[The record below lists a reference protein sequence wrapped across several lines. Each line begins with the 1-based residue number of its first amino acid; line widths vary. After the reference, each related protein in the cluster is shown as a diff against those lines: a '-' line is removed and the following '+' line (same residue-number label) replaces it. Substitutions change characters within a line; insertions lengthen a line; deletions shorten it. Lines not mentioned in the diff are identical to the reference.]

1 MLKLRYTR
9 SILFGLT
16 MLLLTATLNAQT
28 DVRYWV
34 YFQDKGPV
42 AEEGKAFVELSERA
56 LERRHK
62 QGIAIDWYDIPVY
75 QPYIDSLINLGFT
88 IHVSSRWINAVSVS
102 VAEENALG
110 SLGLQSM
117 VRKVERVKSY
127 RMPEESIAFQPATF
141 RQAENTE
148 PEYGNAAN
156 QVEMIQLD
164 KLHGLGY
171 TGEGIQIAVL
181 DGGFTAVDTGVGYQS
196 FWDKE
201 QILGTFNFADNNE
214 NVFFSALHG
223 SYVLSIMGSDIPGSY
238 VGAAPDAGY
247 FLFRTEVVD
256 SERVAEEDFWLAA
269 AEYSDF
275 IGVDII
281 NSSLGYTTFDIASED
296 HSYNDMDGNTTVV
309 TRAADIAASKGIL
322 VCNSAGNS
330 GNSDWQYIGA
340 PADGDSVFS
349 IGAVD
354 PDGIYASF
362 SSRGPTADGR
372 IKPNIAVQGAFSAV
386 VHPNGAIYIGS
397 GTSFSSPL
405 AAGAAACLW
414 QAFPEKTNM
423 EIMQAMQKS
432 ASQAA
437 APDNFLGYGI
447 PNMFVAYYMLSGASF
462 DNLQG
467 ETLGLFPN
475 PADNSAIL
483 VIENGIGSS
492 SFYTITDMQGR
503 IVSRTTLPT
512 DKSAVAIVPVD
523 FSGLSKGTY
532 LLSLV
537 QLDIEKEVIV
547 ETISFTRL

>member
-1 MLKLRYTR
+1 MKYPVYWAT
-9 SILFGLT
+9 SALFF
-16 MLLLTATLNAQT
+16 LLLHGTVRAQS
-28 DVRYWV
+28 DGRFWV

-42 AEEGKAFVELSERA
+42 TSEVNEAVQLSERA
-56 LERRHK
+56 LERRQK
-62 QGIAIDWYDIPVY
+62 QGIAIDWYDMPVY
-75 QPYIDSLINLGFT
+75 QPYIDSLASWGFT
-88 IHVSSRWINAVSVS
+88 IHVASLWINAVSVT
-102 VAEENALG
+102 APDETALG
-110 SLGLQSM
+110 NLGIQPL

-127 RMPEESIAFQPATF
+127 RMPVETLSFQPATF

-171 TGEGIQIAVL
+171 TGEGLQIAVL
-181 DGGFTAVDTGVGYQS
+181 DGGFTAIDTGAGYQS
-196 FWDKE
+196 FRDKE
-201 QILGTFNFADNNE
+201 QILGTFNFPDNNE
-214 NVFFSALHG
+214 DVYFSALHG

-281 NSSLGYTTFDIASED
+281 NSSLGYTTFDVSSED
-296 HSYNDMDGNTTVV
+296 HSYSDMDGNTTVV

-362 SSRGPTADGR
+362 SSRGPTSDGR

-423 EIMQAMQKS
+423 EIMEAMQQS
-432 ASQAA
+432 ATQAA
-437 APDNFLGYGI
+437 EPDDYLGYGI
-447 PNMFVAYYMLSGASF
+447 PNMLVAYYMLNGTSF
-462 DNLQG
+462 GDLIQDR
-467 ETLGLFPN
+467 LGLFPN
-475 PADNSAIL
+475 PADQSALL
-483 VIENGIGSS
+483 VVQDGIGNN

-503 IVSRTTLPT
+503 IVSSTSLPA
-512 DKSAVAIVPVD
+512 DKSAVALVALD
-523 FSGLSKGTY
+523 FSNLSKGTY

-537 QLDIEKEVIV
+537 QLDIEKEVIL
-547 ETISFTRL
+547 ETIPFTRL